1 MKNNPFTTTINISA
15 RVMMENTDLDIKYVY
30 LPPGVSAGYRFPDP
44 PKQPRAMILL
54 PKIDITRLDDRQRIM
69 VSALCTHETRHH
81 HWSTKEAYDKVK
93 DDDTERILYNW
104 LEDAR
109 IELIKNKTFIGAEQD
124 LNQFNADDFK
134 KVSDEYNKLSIQ
146 NRWAWLFSS
155 FFYRLR
161 NIGNLPIPDEMKEY
175 DEIAWKILNDGRFET
190 SIEKEKKGSITMAI
204 LAKEILNA
212 FQEKRNEEYEEE
224 QKEKGE
230 SDKEGE
236 GEGKGE
242 GQGEGQGEGKEDGEN
257 QDEGEGEGLSSGQNQ
272 SQGNSKGKQNKES
285 KKNET
290 KNKYGNKK
298 NQSASDNGDE
308 SSGENKEP
316 KNKPEKNRDHKSDK
330 SDLDQD
336 DGEKSPKDNKENQS
350 SGESDSMSSAE
361 QDPDATNSE
370 DDNSEDSDTS
380 NKHTDVDGGVDKDNK
395 DAGEDNKSDDGMETG
410 QSSQD
415 CPKSIREEFENA
427 QNNDET
433 KMSEN
438 ILQQLVSALQNDK
451 TLTGLFI
458 PNHGKDKRDPFGDY
472 YTETPDMEGSP
483 YIPYTTCDKERIPDK
498 KPVAF
503 RSIEQSISSRTNI
516 LRRQLSTVLLARSQ
530 SVIERGHRKGQMDSR
545 QYYKL
550 LHGSVRVKKQVTPGI
565 KLDTAVTLLVDLS
578 GSMMGRK
585 AALAVQVATLF
596 GEALKN
602 FKQIPFEI
610 LGYNSE
616 ELTGTNKSKAT
627 KNGYTRIESINYWL
641 FKTFEEP
648 WRLVR
653 ERMGATA
660 HALGEG
666 GTTGGCNCDHENLL
680 HAAARLWNRK
690 ESQKVLIVLCD
701 GAPSG
706 YNGTYGGY
714 LINGLHE
721 AIARIR
727 KSGIKLFC
735 FGIKTNDVE
744 EFYAP
749 DVEIVQQLD
758 DLNEKMLRKLAQF
771 LLRV

>member
-15 RVMMENTDLDIKYVY
+15 RVMMENTDLDIKYVH
-30 LPPGVSAGYRFPDP
+30 LPPGVFAGYRFPDP
-44 PKQPRAMILL
+44 PKQPRAIILL
-54 PKIDITRLDDRQRIM
+54 PKIDVTRLDNKQRTMI
-69 VSALCTHETRHH
+69 SALCTHETRHH
-81 HWSTKEAYDKVK
+81 HWSTKEAYDKLK
-93 DDDTERILYNW
+93 DDDDTERILYNW

-124 LNQFNADDFK
+124 LDQFNADDFK
-134 KVSDEYNKLSIQ
+134 KNTDKYDKLSIP

-155 FFYRLR
+155 FFYKLR

-175 DEIAWKILNDGRFET
+175 EEIAWKIINDGRFEKA
-190 SIEKEKKGSITMAI
+190 IEQGKKGSMTMAV
-204 LAKEILNA
+204 LSKEIINA
-212 FQEKRNEEYEEE
+212 LQEKRNEEYKEE
-224 QKEKGE
+224 QKDKEE
-230 SDKEGE
+230 SDKKDED
-236 GEGKGE
+236 GKD
-242 GQGEGQGEGKEDGEN
+242 GQPKDKENKENGKE
-257 QDEGEGEGLSSGQNQ
+257 
-272 SQGNSKGKQNKES
+272 NKE
-285 KKNET
+285 
-290 KNKYGNKK
+290 NK
-298 NQSASDNGDE
+298 STSDNGDK
-308 SSGENKEP
+308 SSGEDKEP
-316 KNKPEKNRDHKSDK
+316 KDKPEKNGDYKSDK

-350 SGESDSMSSAE
+350 DGKGDGMSDAI
-361 QDPDATNSE
+361 QNPNGTNQEGNDSQNTDE
-370 DDNSEDSDTS
+370 VNKDTGDKDSD
-380 NKHTDVDGGVDKDNK
+380 DE
-395 DAGEDNKSDDGMETG
+395 GENNSSDDGMETG

-415 CPKSIREEFENA
+415 RPKSIREEFNVA
-427 QNNDET
+427 QNNNET
-433 KMSEN
+433 KMIEN
-438 ILQQLVSALQNDK
+438 ALQQLVAALQNDK

-458 PNHGKDKRDPFGDY
+458 PDNGKDKRDPFGDY
-472 YTETPDMEGSP
+472 YTKTPNIEGDP